1 MSGRRS
7 HEQKQQFSPSE
18 QYLQSL
24 YDALMEE
31 ERKRLNGP
39 AKVLR
44 QMPKP
49 LPTAVS
55 ASEMSDEM
63 KQKLLK
69 QVQLQQQMAQQAP
82 LSSSLKRPMARPFG
96 PPSRDSDLLAPAQK
110 RPCSP
115 ASRHPSSASPAL
127 SLSPLPQEHPLLPTG
142 PLRRVTSTGAKLPSL
157 PILTP
162 RGSQRPPLND
172 DPQS

>member
-1 MSGRRS
+1 MSGGRS

-82 LSSSLKRPMARPFG
+82 LSSSLKRPMARPFEIG
-96 PPSRDSDLLAPAQK
+96 R
-110 RPCSP
+110 
-115 ASRHPSSASPAL
+115 ASCR
-127 SLSPLPQEHPLLPTG
+127 E
-142 PLRRVTSTGAKLPSL
+142 RV
-157 PILTP
+157 
-162 RGSQRPPLND
+162 
-172 DPQS
+172 